1 MNSTEDKDGE
11 ELKRLEEE
19 KDLITRQLELLR
31 LIDKKKA
38 KISERTPTQT
48 DFPDFPIGTPV
59 TFSSPCEKPSL
70 RGKTG
75 EVVGYS
81 PKFVRVKRGKEKIL
95 RAPHNLTPQKK

>member
-1 MNSTEDKDGE
+1 MNSTEDKEGE

-19 KDLITRQLELLR
+19 KDLITRQLELLH

-38 KISERTPTQT
+38 KISEQTPNHRT
-48 DFPDFPIGTPV
+48 DFPIGTPV

-75 EVVGYS
+75 KVVGYS
-81 PKFVRVKRGKEKIL
+81 PKFVRVKRGKEKHL
-95 RAPHNLTPQKK
+95 RKPHNLTPQK